1 MPMWPLD
8 RRTTEAT
15 ILAVLSI
22 VAVGWLRFPVE
33 PIGWFGAEMA
43 AIASLAITVAARI
56 LDRRVMSI
64 LLSIAPI
71 VIAVI
76 ARAFG
81 SPIAYEMTMMSTL
94 GAASLTMAIGSSPT
108 QPHLARSKS
117 TRSMSLVAS
126 GFLTLFAVAISD
138 HSLAVLIAMAWMA
151 VCVWHLVANHWE
163 RLDLCAVDE
172 VRRGWRVRPT
182 SVIAAIG
189 LCIITG
195 LVVHDRFG
203 DSKRFAFG
211 FMPTSGGT
219 IWSDPAALSGI
230 GSGDAAIAAKDHAES
245 FGAVESDLFLESTES
260 TLFDM
265 FSDSIGEPKKKNKWE
280 RRQGLTSDRVLEAH
294 TKTAKSDKGGSSFS
308 TDRMPT
314 QKHLHL
320 GDRVEN
326 AVVQWAGPTGIR
338 LAMNRYDSFDGVD
351 WSNDATHRNEKLV
364 RRQHDGAAWF
374 FDPIFL
380 KRPGTSTEVNLLKV
394 LRLDSTHLPVP
405 MMTSGLHI
413 KDVDRQDFFGI
424 DDDGSFF
431 MPGRDQV
438 PQFTVVNVAHAS
450 MMEDE
455 LLNNICNLA
464 EQNPAATTNRS
475 HHRLTDQ
482 AKSWTVGLDDPY
494 TRLQAIITR
503 LRTEFIFDRGAEFT
517 SDEPLAEFLETKR
530 GGDHLFATA
539 AALMARHVGLQSRLV
554 TGFYVRP
561 SAVDV
566 GAGHT
571 NVVPEDVHVWAEIML
586 NDGRWFEIEPT
597 PGYQPPVY
605 TPSIWLVARRA
616 AVSYWPHTIATMVTG
631 WLIFATR
638 LFWIEIGLSVL
649 YPIGAIVWP
658 RRRMTLAM
666 RVIQTRA
673 KLAGC
678 PRAVGRPQRDWL
690 LSLTA
695 TEEKLRES
703 VRRFCDAADRAA
715 FADSDNA
722 FDDQS
727 LSKEILMQLRI
738 KTIRQL
744 AAEVPR

>member
-1 MPMWPLD
+1 MPTWPLD
-8 RRTTEAT
+8 RRSTEAT
-15 ILAVLSI
+15 TMAVLSI
-22 VAVGWLRFPVE
+22 VAVGCLRFPVE
-33 PIGWFGAEMA
+33 PIGWFGAEMV
-43 AIASLAITVAARI
+43 AIATLAIAVVAKVF
-56 LDRRVMSI
+56 DRRWMSI
-64 LLSIAPI
+64 ALSVAP
-71 VIAVI
+71 VVMAML
-76 ARAFG
+76 ARAMG
-81 SPIAYEMTMMSTL
+81 SPIAYEMTIMTTL
-94 GAASLTMAIGSSPT
+94 GAASLAMAIGSPATQSPI
-108 QPHLARSKS
+108 ARPKS

-163 RLDLCAVDE
+163 RLELCAVDE
-172 VRRGWRVRPT
+172 VRRGWQVRPV
-182 SVIAAIG
+182 SVIGAIG
-189 LCIITG
+189 LCILAG
-195 LVVHDRFG
+195 LVVRDRFG
-203 DSKRFAFG
+203 DSKLFAFG

-219 IWSDPAALSGI
+219 KWSDPAALSGV
-230 GSGDAAIAAKDHAES
+230 GTGDAAIAAKDHAES

-280 RRQGLTSDRVLEAH
+280 RRQGMTADRVLEAH
-294 TKTAKSDKGGSSFS
+294 TKSAKSDKGGSSFS
-308 TDRMPT
+308 TDRMPAE
-314 QKHLHL
+314 KHLHL
-320 GDRVEN
+320 DDRVEN

-351 WSNDATHRNEKLV
+351 WSNRATHRNEKLI
-364 RRQHDGAAWF
+364 RREQDGAVWF

-380 KRPGTSTEVNLLKV
+380 KRISTSTEVNLLKV
-394 LRLDSTHLPVP
+394 LRLDSTRLPVP

-424 DDDGSFF
+424 DDDGSYF

-438 PQFTVVNVAHAS
+438 PQFTVINVAHTNV
-450 MMEDE
+450 MEDE
-455 LLNNICNLA
+455 LLDSVWCGEDL
-464 EQNPAATTNRS
+464 ETAAMS
-475 HHRLTDQ
+475 ERLDRKLEAYAAFWTD
-482 AKSWTVGLDDPY
+482 GMDDPY
-494 TRLQAIITR
+494 AKLQAIVSR
-503 LRTEFIFDRGAEFT
+503 LRSEFTFDRAAEFT
-517 SDEPLAEFLETKR
+517 SDDPIVEFLETKR
-530 GGDHLFATA
+530 GGDHLFATTA
-539 AALMARHVGLQSRLV
+539 AMIARQVGLKSRLV

-561 SAVDV
+561 SAVDI

-586 NDGRWFEIEPT
+586 RDGRWFEIEPT

-616 AVSYWPHTIATMVTG
+616 TVSYWPHAIATMVAA
-631 WLIFATR
+631 WLFFTTR
-638 LFWIEIGLSVL
+638 LFWFEIGLSVL

-690 LSLTA
+690 LSLTD

-715 FADSDNA
+715 FAGSDNA

-727 LSKEILMQLRI
+727 LSKELLMQLRI

>member
-1 MPMWPLD
+1 MPTWPLD

-22 VAVGWLRFPVE
+22 VAVGCLRFPVE

-43 AIASLAITVAARI
+43 AIVLLAIAVAANVF
-56 LDRRVMSI
+56 DRR
-64 LLSIAPI
+64 LLSIALSIAPV
-71 VIAVI
+71 VIAMI
-76 ARAFG
+76 ARVAG
-81 SPIAYEMTMMSTL
+81 APIAYEMTMMTTL
-94 GAASLTMAIGSSPT
+94 GAGSLGMAIGSSPSAVT
-108 QPHLARSKS
+108 RSKS

-126 GFLTLFAVAISD
+126 GFLTLFAVTISD
-138 HSLAVLIAMAWMA
+138 HSLAVLIAMAWMT

-172 VRRGWRVRPT
+172 VRRGWQVRPV

-189 LCIITG
+189 LCILTG
-195 LVVHDRFG
+195 LVVRDRFG
-203 DSKRFAFG
+203 DSRRFAFG

-219 IWSDPAALSGI
+219 KWSDPAALSGV

-280 RRQGLTSDRVLEAH
+280 RRQGMTSDRVLEAH
-294 TKTAKSDKGGSSFS
+294 AESAKSDKGGSSFS
-308 TDRMPT
+308 TDRMPAE
-314 QKHLHL
+314 KHLHL
-320 GDRVEN
+320 NDRIEN

-338 LAMNRYDSFDGVD
+338 LAMNRYDTFDGVD
-351 WSNDATHRNEKLV
+351 WSNQATHRDEKLI
-364 RRQHDGAAWF
+364 RREHDGVAWF
-374 FDPIFL
+374 FDPMFL
-380 KRPGTSTEVNLLKV
+380 NRLGTSTEVNLLKV
-394 LRLDSTHLPVP
+394 LRLDSTRLPVP

-438 PQFTVVNVAHAS
+438 PQFTVINVAHANVL
-450 MMEDE
+450 EDE
-455 LLNNICNLA
+455 LLDGLWCGEEFQTVAMDGKLDRKLEA
-464 EQNPAATTNRS
+464 YVTRW
-475 HHRLTDQ
+475 TD
-482 AKSWTVGLDDPY
+482 GMDDPY
-494 TRLQAIITR
+494 AKLQAIVSH
-503 LRTEFIFDRGAEFT
+503 LRTEFTFDRGATFT
-517 SDEPLAEFLETKR
+517 SDDPLAEFLDSNR

-539 AALMARHVGLQSRLV
+539 AALMARKVGLQSRLT

-561 SAVDV
+561 GGLDI
-566 GAGHT
+566 GTGHT
-571 NVVPEDVHVWAEIML
+571 NVVPEDVHVWAEIKL
-586 NDGRWFEIEPT
+586 RDGRWIEIEPT

-605 TPSIWLVARRA
+605 TPSMWLIARRT
-616 AVSYWPHTIATMVTG
+616 VISYWPHAIAAMVISC
-631 WLIFATR
+631 LIFATR
-638 LFWIEIGLSVL
+638 LFWFEIGLSLL
-649 YPIGAIVWP
+649 YPIGALVWP

-666 RVIQTRA
+666 RVIQARA

-695 TEEKLRES
+695 TEEKRRES

-715 FADSDNA
+715 FAGSDNA

-727 LSKEILMQLRI
+727 LSKELLMQLRI

-744 AAEVPR
+744 ATEVPR